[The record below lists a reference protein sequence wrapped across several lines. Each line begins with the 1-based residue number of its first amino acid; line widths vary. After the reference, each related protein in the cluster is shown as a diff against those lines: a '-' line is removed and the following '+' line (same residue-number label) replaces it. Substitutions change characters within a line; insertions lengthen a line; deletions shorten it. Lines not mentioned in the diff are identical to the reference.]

1 MNHVPRPARIE
12 EDARIAALAAFDILD
27 TPPERGFDDI
37 VNLARRLCAAPV
49 ALVSL
54 VDRDRQWFKA
64 RSGFPARETDLDRSV
79 CKFVLTEPG
88 ILQIPDL
95 TRDPRTSTNPLVTG
109 EPHLRF
115 YAGVPLRT
123 PQGQVLGSLCVIDH
137 VPRPGGL
144 APEQVEDLE
153 ALARQVMDQLLL
165 RRSLSDRARAGR
177 QGEAVAVT
185 LAGVAAAGGDLVA
198 SFRAVL
204 AGAMRAVTA
213 AEAGAVEIREGD
225 SLVSRAVSDEL
236 APHLGL
242 RLPIQGSLAGACYRD
257 DVPLLVA
264 DVLNDHRVERELAEK
279 LRMRSCLMVPVRRGG
294 VVVGV
299 LKLQSS
305 RPDAFA
311 EDDLQVLGVFAGSAA
326 SSLAEAGERVAT
338 QAAAQTEYR
347 RRAVFDSAQDY
358 AIILLDLDGRITDW
372 NAGATRILGW
382 HREEMCGETAD
393 AFFTPEDRRDG
404 IPALEMRSALEKGTG
419 IDERWHLRRDGER
432 FWANGEMMVL
442 RDEGGAAIGFVKMLR
457 DRTEQK
463 EAAARLRESQDRY
476 RLAAQATNDAI
487 RDWDLVGNHVL
498 WNEALTDAYGHAPRD
513 VEPTGDWWIARIH
526 PEDRAR
532 IDASLHG
539 VIDGDGATWTDEY
552 RFRRADGSY
561 AHVLDRGHVL
571 RGEDGR
577 ACRMIGAMLDLTARK
592 RSEDALRTSERQL
605 GLERGLLEAIFRQ
618 APVGISIAGAEAG
631 MPSSLNAKAEELL
644 GHGIGTEGD
653 ARYVSYGALHP
664 DGRPY
669 EPAEY
674 PTLRALRKGE
684 TVRGEE
690 MRYRIPG
697 TGEVRLL
704 EVSSGPVR
712 DDEGTIQAAVT
723 VLVDVGDQR
732 RADAEARRLAAL
744 VEQSQDFIGLAAP
757 DGSVDFVNE
766 AGRRLIGLPD
776 RAAARA
782 MPIVDYFVPEE
793 RARVLAEVLPAV
805 ERDGFWEGELNFRHV
820 VTGAAVPVLYNLFPV
835 RGADGR
841 RLAYGTVTR
850 DLTEQKRA
858 RQALQASEASLR
870 AVLDTVPVGILFA
883 AAPSGRIIG
892 GNRRLEDIFRHPVL
906 PSPDVDSYGE
916 WVAFHEDGRRV
927 ETDEYPL
934 SRIIREGLEQA
945 ELRCEYQR
953 GDGSRLWIEI
963 VGVPMRDEAGTMV
976 GAVVAVA
983 DIDVRHRAEE
993 RQELLNQEL
1002 SHRMKNL
1009 LAMVQ
1014 AIAAST
1020 LRGATDMDAAREVL
1034 GSRLV
1039 ALGKAHDV
1047 LLGGA
1052 AESAP
1057 LAAVVREG
1065 VGVQESAGRRVA
1077 FEGPVVEIGGKA
1089 ALSLALTLHEL
1100 TTNAVKYG
1108 SLSVPDGAVAV
1119 TASLVGPDEEPR
1131 LRIAWIER
1139 GGPQVVP
1146 PSRKGFGSR
1155 LIERGLTAQVNAS
1168 LSLDYRPE
1176 GVVCVMEALLADFQ
1190 AVA

>member
-1 MNHVPRPARIE
+1 MRPARIE
-12 EDARIAALAAFDILD
+12 EEARLAALAAFDILD

-54 VDRDRQWFKA
+54 IDRERQWFKA
-64 RSGFPARETDLDRSV
+64 RAGFPPGEIDLDRSV

-88 ILQIPDL
+88 VLQIPDL
-95 TRDPRTSTNPLVTG
+95 TGDPRTRANPLVIG

-115 YAGVPLRT
+115 YAGAPLRT
-123 PQGQVLGSLCVIDH
+123 PEGQVIGSLCVIDH

-144 APEQVEDLE
+144 VPEQVEDLE

-165 RRSLSDRARAGR
+165 RRSLSDRDRALR

-185 LAGVAAAGGDLVA
+185 LAGVAAAGGDLDA
-198 SFRAVL
+198 SLRAVL
-204 AGAMRAVTA
+204 AGAMRAVPA
-213 AEAGAVEIREGD
+213 AEAGAVEIREGED
-225 SLVSRAVSDEL
+225 LVYRAVTDGL
-236 APHLGL
+236 APHHGL
-242 RLPIQGSLAGACYRD
+242 RLPIRGSLAGACYRD

-264 DVLNDHRVERELAEK
+264 EVLRDHRVERDLAEK
-279 LRMRSCLMVPVRRGG
+279 LRLRSCLMVPVRRGG
-294 VVVGV
+294 IVVGV

-311 EDDLQVLGVFAGSAA
+311 EGDLQVLGIFSGSAA
-326 SSLAEAGERVAT
+326 SGLAEAGERAAT
-338 QAAAQTEYR
+338 RAAARTEYR
-347 RRAVFDSAQDY
+347 RRAVFGSVQDY
-358 AIILLDLDGRITDW
+358 AIILLDLDGKVTDW

-382 HREEMCGETAD
+382 RPEEMCGRTAD

-404 IPALEMRSALEKGTG
+404 IPAMEMRSALESGTG
-419 IDERWHLRRDGER
+419 VDERWHLRRDGQR

-442 RDEGGAAIGFVKMLR
+442 RDEADAAIGFVKILR
-457 DRTEQK
+457 DRTEQR
-463 EAAARLRESQDRY
+463 EAAARLQESQDRY
-476 RLAAQATNDAI
+476 RLAARATNDAI
-487 RDWDLVGNHVL
+487 RDWNLATDHVM
-498 WNEALTDAYGHAPRD
+498 WNEALTEAYGHAPTT
-513 VEPTGDWWIARIH
+513 VEPTGDWWVAQIH
-526 PEDRAR
+526 PEDRQR
-532 IDASLHG
+532 IEVSIRA
-539 VIDGDGATWTDEY
+539 VIDGTGTTWTDEY

-561 AHVLDRGHVL
+561 AHVLDRGHVM
-571 RGEDGR
+571 RDAEGR

-592 RSEDALRTSERQL
+592 RSEDALRTSERRL

-618 APVGISIAGAEAG
+618 APVGISIAGAEDG
-631 MPSSLNAKAEELL
+631 MPSSLNAKAEEIL

-653 ARYVSYGALHP
+653 ARYVSYGAMHP
-664 DGRPY
+664 DGRRY
-669 EPAEY
+669 EPVEY
-674 PTLRALRKGE
+674 PTLRALRQGE

-690 MRYRIPG
+690 MRYRNAA
-697 TGEVRLL
+697 TGELHLL

-712 DDEGTIQAAVT
+712 DAEGAIQAAVT
-723 VLVDVGDQR
+723 VLVDVEDQR

-766 AGRRLIGLPD
+766 AGRRLIGLAD
-776 RAAARA
+776 LAAARA

-793 RARVLAEVLPAV
+793 RARVLGEVLPAV
-805 ERDGFWEGELNFRHV
+805 ERDGFWGGELNFRHV
-820 VTGAAVPVLYNLFPV
+820 VTGAAVLVLYTLFIV

-841 RLAYGTVTR
+841 RLGYGTVTR
-850 DLTEQKRA
+850 DLTEQRQA
-858 RQALQASEASLR
+858 RQALLASEATLR

-883 AAPSGRIIG
+883 EAPSGRIVS
-892 GNRRLEDIFRHPVL
+892 GNRRLEEIFRHPVL
-906 PSPDVDSYGE
+906 PSRDADSYGE
-916 WVAFHEDGRRV
+916 WVAFHDDGRPV
-927 ETDEYPL
+927 EAAEYPL
-934 SRIIREGLEQA
+934 SRIIREGLEHA
-945 ELRCEYQR
+945 EMRCEYRR
-953 GDGSRLWIEI
+953 GDGTRVWIEI
-963 VGVPMRDEAGTMV
+963 VGVPMRDEAGTTV

-983 DIDVRHRAEE
+983 DIDARRRTEE

-1014 AIAAST
+1014 AVAAST

-1052 AESAP
+1052 AESAS

-1077 FEGPVVEIGGKA
+1077 FDGPDVEIGGKA
-1089 ALSLALTLHEL
+1089 ALSLTLTLHEL

-1108 SLSVPDGAVAV
+1108 ALSVPDGTVAV
-1119 TASLVGPDEEPR
+1119 TASLIGPEDARR
-1131 LRIAWIER
+1131 LRIVWTEH
-1139 GGPQVVP
+1139 GGPPVVP

-1155 LIERGLTAQVNAS
+1155 LIERGLTAQVNAN
-1168 LSLDYRPE
+1168 LCLDYRPE
-1176 GVVCVMEALLADFQ
+1176 GVECVVEAALADFQ
-1190 AVA
+1190 AVP

>member
-1 MNHVPRPARIE
+1 MNQVTRPVQVE
-12 EDARIAALAAFDILD
+12 EDARLAALAAFDILD

-37 VNLARRLCAAPV
+37 VHLARRLCAAPV

-64 RSGFPARETDLDRSV
+64 RAGFPPCETDLDRSV

-88 ILQIPDL
+88 VLQIPDL
-95 TRDPRTSTNPLVTG
+95 TRDARTCANPLVTG

-115 YAGVPLRT
+115 YAGAPLRT
-123 PQGQVLGSLCVIDH
+123 PDGQVVGSLCVIDH

-144 APEQVEDLE
+144 STEQVSDLE

-165 RRSLSDRARAGR
+165 RRSRSDRDRAGR

-185 LAGVAAAGGDLVA
+185 LAGVAAAGGDLA
-198 SFRAVL
+198 ESFRAVL
-204 AGAMRAVTA
+204 AGAMRAVPA
-213 AEAGAVEIREGD
+213 AEAGTVEIREGNF
-225 SLVSRAVSDEL
+225 LVYRAVTESL

-242 RLPIQGSLAGACYRD
+242 RVPLRGSLAGACYREG
-257 DVPLLVA
+257 VPLLVP
-264 DVLNDHRVERELAEK
+264 DVLSDDRVEPELAER
-279 LRMRSCLMVPVRRGG
+279 LRQRSCMLVPVRRGG

-305 RPDAFA
+305 RPGAFA
-311 EDDLQVLGVFAGSAA
+311 GEDLQVLGVLAGSVA
-326 SSLAEAGERVAT
+326 SGLAEAGERAANR
-338 QAAAQTEYR
+338 AAALTEYR
-347 RRAVFDSAQDY
+347 RRAVFDSALDY
-358 AIILLDLDGRITDW
+358 AIILLDLDGKITDW

-382 HREEMCGETAD
+382 RPEEMCGQTAD

-404 IPALEMRSALEKGTG
+404 IPAMEMQSALEKGTG

-442 RDEGGAAIGFVKMLR
+442 RDGAGAAIGFVKILR

-463 EAAARLRESQDRY
+463 EAAARLQESQDRY
-476 RLAAQATNDAI
+476 RLAARATNDAI
-487 RDWDLVGNHVL
+487 WDWDLATNHVL
-498 WNEALTDAYGHAPRD
+498 WNEALTEAYGHAAETVD
-513 VEPTGDWWIARIH
+513 TTGDWWIAQIH
-526 PEDRAR
+526 PDDRAR
-532 IDASLHG
+532 IDASIHA
-539 VIDGDGATWTDEY
+539 VIDGVGTTWTDEY

-561 AHVLDRGHVL
+561 AHVLDRGHVM
-571 RGEDGR
+571 RDAEGR
-577 ACRMIGAMLDLTARK
+577 AFRMIGAIFDLTERK
-592 RSEDALRTSERQL
+592 RAEDAMRESERRL
-605 GLERGLLEAIFRQ
+605 SLERGLLESIFRQ

-631 MPSSLNAKAEELL
+631 MPSSLNAKAEEIL
-644 GHGIGTEGD
+644 GHGLGTEGD

-664 DGRPY
+664 DGQRY
-669 EPAEY
+669 EPADY

-690 MRYRIPG
+690 MRYRNAG
-697 TGEVRLL
+697 TGEIRLL

-712 DDEGTIQAAVT
+712 DAEGAIQAAVT
-723 VLVDVGDQR
+723 VLVDVEDQR
-732 RADAEARRLAAL
+732 RADAETRRLAAL

-776 RAAARA
+776 LASARA

-793 RARVLAEVLPAV
+793 RVRVLDEVLPAV
-805 ERDGFWEGELNFRHV
+805 ERDGFWEGELHFRHV

-835 RGADGR
+835 RDADGR
-841 RLAYGTVTR
+841 KLGYGTVTR
-850 DLTEQKRA
+850 DLTEQHRA
-858 RQALQASEASLR
+858 RQALQASEATLR

-883 AAPSGRIIG
+883 EAPSGRIVA
-892 GNRRLEDIFRHPVL
+892 GNRRLEEILRHPIL
-906 PSPDVDSYGE
+906 PSPDTDSYGE
-916 WVAFHEDGRRV
+916 WVAFHEDGRPV
-927 ETDEYPL
+927 EAAEYPL
-934 SRIIREGLEQA
+934 SRLIREGVEHA
-945 ELRCEYQR
+945 EMRCEYQR
-953 GDGSRLWIEI
+953 GDGTRLWIEI
-963 VGVPMRDEAGTMV
+963 AGAPMRDEAGTMV

-983 DIDVRHRAEE
+983 DVDTRRRAEE
-993 RQELLNQEL
+993 RQDLLNQEL

-1052 AESAP
+1052 AESAS
-1057 LAAVVREG
+1057 LAAVIREG

-1077 FEGPVVEIGGKA
+1077 YEGPDVEIGGKA

-1108 SLSVPDGAVAV
+1108 ALSVPGGKVAV
-1119 TASLVGPDEEPR
+1119 TASLVGPEDALR
-1131 LRIAWIER
+1131 LRIVWSES
-1139 GGPQVVP
+1139 GGPPVVP

-1168 LSLDYRPE
+1168 LALDYLPG
-1176 GVVCVMEALLADFQ
+1176 GVVCVVEASLADFQ

>member
-1 MNHVPRPARIE
+1 MRPARVE

-37 VNLARRLCAAPV
+37 VHLARRLCAAPV

-64 RSGFPARETDLDRSV
+64 RAGFPPCETDLDRSV

-88 ILQIPDL
+88 VLQIPDM
-95 TRDPRTSTNPLVTG
+95 TRDPRTRANPLVTG
-109 EPHLRF
+109 EPRLRF
-115 YAGVPLRT
+115 YAGAPLRT
-123 PQGQVLGSLCVIDH
+123 PEGQVLGSLCVIDH
-137 VPRPGGL
+137 APRPCGL
-144 APEQVEDLE
+144 SPEQVEDLE

-165 RRSLSDRARAGR
+165 RRSLSDCDRAGR

-185 LAGVAAAGGDLVA
+185 LAGVAAAGGDLDA
-198 SFRAVL
+198 SFGAVL
-204 AGAMRAVTA
+204 AGAMRAVPA
-213 AEAGAVEIREGD
+213 AEAGVVEVREGD
-225 SLVSRAVSDEL
+225 DLVYRAVTDGL

-242 RLPIQGSLAGACYRD
+242 RLPILGSLAGACYRD

-264 DVLNDHRVERELAEK
+264 DVLRDHRVERELAEK
-279 LRMRSCLMVPVRRGG
+279 LRLRSCLMVPVRRGG
-294 VVVGV
+294 IVVGV

-311 EDDLQVLGVFAGSAA
+311 EGDLQVLGVFAGSAA
-326 SSLAEAGERVAT
+326 SGLAEAGERVAT
-338 QAAAQTEYR
+338 QAAARTEYR

-358 AIILLDLDGRITDW
+358 AIILLDLDGRVTDW

-382 HREEMCGETAD
+382 RPEEMCGQTAD

-404 IPALEMRSALEKGTG
+404 IPAMEMQSALEKGTG

-442 RDEGGAAIGFVKMLR
+442 RDEAGTAIGFVKILR

-463 EAAARLRESQDRY
+463 EAAARLQESQDRY
-476 RLAAQATNDAI
+476 RLAARATNDAI
-487 RDWDLVGNHVL
+487 WDWDLVSNQVL
-498 WNEALTDAYGHAPRD
+498 WNEALTEAYGHAPEA
-513 VEPTGDWWIARIH
+513 VQPTGDWWVAQIH
-526 PEDRAR
+526 PEDRER
-532 IDASLHG
+532 IEASIHA
-539 VIDGDGATWTDEY
+539 VIEGDGTTWTDEY

-577 ACRMIGAMLDLTARK
+577 AVRMIRAMLDLTERK
-592 RSEDALRTSERQL
+592 RAEDAMRESERRL

-618 APVGISIAGAEAG
+618 APVGISIAGAEEA

-644 GHGIGTEGD
+644 GHGIGTEGY

-664 DGRPY
+664 DGRRY
-669 EPAEY
+669 EPSEY

-690 MRYRIPG
+690 MRYRNPG

-712 DDEGTIQAAVT
+712 DAEGAIQAAVT

-732 RADAEARRLAAL
+732 RADAETRRLAAL

-776 RAAARA
+776 LAAARA
-782 MPIVDYFVPEE
+782 MPIVDYFMPEE
-793 RARVLAEVLPAV
+793 RARVLDEVLPAV

-841 RLAYGTVTR
+841 RLGYGTVTR

-858 RQALQASEASLR
+858 RQALLASEASLR

-883 AAPSGRIIG
+883 EAPSGRIVG
-892 GNRRLEDIFRHPVL
+892 GNRRLEEIFRHPVL
-906 PSPDVDSYGE
+906 PSPDAESYGE
-916 WVAFHEDGRRV
+916 WVAFHDDGRPV
-927 ETDEYPL
+927 AASEYPL
-934 SRIIREGLEQA
+934 SRIIREGSEQA

-953 GDGSRLWIEI
+953 GDGSRIWIEI

-983 DIDVRHRAEE
+983 DIDVRRRAEE

-1052 AESAP
+1052 AESAS

-1077 FEGPVVEIGGKA
+1077 FEGPDVEIGGKA

-1108 SLSVPDGAVAV
+1108 ALSVPDGEVAV
-1119 TASLVGPDEEPR
+1119 TASLVGAEDAPR
-1131 LRIAWIER
+1131 LRIAWTER
-1139 GGPQVVP
+1139 GGPPVVP

-1155 LIERGLTAQVNAS
+1155 LIERGLTAQVNAD

-1176 GVVCVMEALLADFQ
+1176 GVVCVVEASLADFQ

>member
-1 MNHVPRPARIE
+1 MNQVMRPAPSE
-12 EDARIAALAAFDILD
+12 EDARLAALAAFDVLD

-37 VNLARRLCAAPV
+37 VHLARRLCAAPV

-64 RSGFPARETDLDRSV
+64 RAGFPPCETDLDRSV
-79 CKFVLTEPG
+79 CKFVLGEPG
-88 ILQIPDL
+88 VLQIPDL
-95 TRDPRTSTNPLVTG
+95 TLDPRTRANPLVTG

-115 YAGVPLRT
+115 YAGAPLRT
-123 PQGQVLGSLCVIDH
+123 PEGQVLGSLCVIDH
-137 VPRPGGL
+137 APRPGGL
-144 APEQVEDLE
+144 TPTQVEDLE
-153 ALARQVMDQLLL
+153 LLARQVMDQLVLL
-165 RRSLSDRARAGR
+165 RALAERDRGERQRA
-177 QGEAVAVT
+177 AVAET
-185 LAGVAAAGGDLVA
+185 LAAVAAAGGDLDA
-198 SFRAVL
+198 SFSTVL
-204 AGAMRAVTA
+204 AGAMRAVPA
-213 AEAGAVEIREGD
+213 AEAGVVEMREGED
-225 SLVSRAVSDEL
+225 LVYRAVTADL

-242 RLPIQGSLAGACYRD
+242 RLPIQGSLAGACLREG
-257 DVPLLVA
+257 VPLIVPDALQDSRA
-264 DVLNDHRVERELAEK
+264 TRDVLESLHL
-279 LRMRSCLMVPVRRGG
+279 RSCLLVPVRRGG
-294 VVVGV
+294 IVVGV
-299 LKLQSS
+299 LTLQSS
-305 RPDAFA
+305 RPAAFSE
-311 EDDLQVLGVFAGSAA
+311 EDLTAATLFAATVATG
-326 SSLAEAGERVAT
+326 LAEAGE
-338 QAAAQTEYR
+338 AAARSEASRTEYR
-347 RRAVFDSAQDY
+347 RRAVFDSAHDY
-358 AIILLDLDGRITDW
+358 AIIVLDLDGHVTDW
-372 NAGATRILGW
+372 NSGATRILGW
-382 HREEMCGETAD
+382 RREEMCGKPAD

-404 IPALEMRSALEKGTG
+404 IADKEMRSALESGRG

-432 FWANGEMMVL
+432 FWANGEMMAL
-442 RDEGGAAIGFVKMLR
+442 RDEAGTAIGFVKILR

-463 EAAARLRESQDRY
+463 EGVARLEESRERY
-476 RLAAQATNDAI
+476 RLVARATNDAI
-487 RDWDLVGNHVL
+487 WDWDLVTNHVL
-498 WNEALTDAYGHAPRD
+498 WNEALNEAYGHTPD
-513 VEPTGDWWIARIH
+513 TVEPTGEWWIAQIH

-532 IDASLHG
+532 IDASIHAI
-539 VIDGDGATWTDEY
+539 IDGAGTAWTEEY
-552 RFRRADGSY
+552 RFLRADGSY
-561 AHVLDRGHVL
+561 AHVLDRGYVI
-571 RGEDGR
+571 RDAEGR
-577 ACRMIGAMLDLTARK
+577 ARRMIGAMLDLTARK
-592 RSEDALRTSERQL
+592 ESEDALRESERRL

-618 APVGISIAGAEAG
+618 APVGISIAGANT
-631 MPSSLNAKAEELL
+631 PSSLNAKAEELL
-644 GHGIGTEGD
+644 GHGVGTEGD

-664 DGRPY
+664 DGRRY
-669 EPAEY
+669 VPAEY
-674 PTLRALRKGE
+674 PTLRALRNGE

-690 MRYRIPG
+690 MRYRNPR
-697 TGEVRLL
+697 TGELHLL

-757 DGSVDFVNE
+757 DGGVDFVNE

-776 RAAARA
+776 LAAARA

-793 RARVLAEVLPAV
+793 RARVLNEVMPAV

-820 VTGAAVPVLYNLFPV
+820 VTGAAVPVLYTLFPV
-835 RGADGR
+835 RGIDGR
-841 RLAYGTVTR
+841 RLGYGTVTR

-858 RQALQASEASLR
+858 RQALQASEATLR

-883 AAPSGRIIG
+883 EAPSGRIVG
-892 GNRRLEDIFRHPVL
+892 GNRRLEEIFRHPVL
-906 PSPDVDSYGE
+906 PSPNAESYGE
-916 WVAFHEDGRRV
+916 WIAFHEDGRPV
-927 ETDEYPL
+927 EAAEYPL
-934 SRIIREGLEQA
+934 SRIIREGLDQA
-945 ELRCEYQR
+945 EMRCEYQR
-953 GDGSRLWIEI
+953 GDGTRVWIEI
-963 VGVPMRDEAGTMV
+963 VGVPMHDEAGTLV

-983 DIDVRHRAEE
+983 DIDARRRAEE

-1020 LRGATDMDAAREVL
+1020 LRGATDMNAAREVL

-1077 FEGPVVEIGGKA
+1077 FEGPDVEIGGKA

-1108 SLSVPDGAVAV
+1108 SLSVLGGTVAV
-1119 TASLVGPDEEPR
+1119 TASLVGPVDAPR
-1131 LRIAWIER
+1131 LRIAWTER
-1139 GGPQVVP
+1139 GGPPVVA

-1168 LSLDYRPE
+1168 LTLDYRPE
-1176 GVVCVMEALLADFQ
+1176 GVVCVVEAALADFQ

>member
-1 MNHVPRPARIE
+1 MNQVLRPARVE
-12 EDARIAALAAFDILD
+12 EDARLAALAAFDILD

-37 VNLARRLCAAPV
+37 VHLARRLCGAPV

-64 RSGFPARETDLDRSV
+64 RVGFPPCETDLDRSV

-88 ILQIPDL
+88 VLQIPDL
-95 TRDPRTSTNPLVTG
+95 TRDPRTRANPLVTG
-109 EPHLRF
+109 EPRLRF
-115 YAGVPLRT
+115 YAGAPLRT
-123 PQGQVLGSLCVIDH
+123 PEGQVLGSLCVIDH
-137 VPRPGGL
+137 APRPAGL
-144 APEQVEDLE
+144 SPEQVGDLE

-165 RRSLSDRARAGR
+165 RRSLSDRDRAGR

-185 LAGVAAAGGDLVA
+185 LAGVAAAGGDLDE

-204 AGAMRAVTA
+204 AGAMRAVPA
-213 AEAGAVEIREGD
+213 AEAGTVEIREGD
-225 SLVSRAVSDEL
+225 SLVYRAVTESL
-236 APHLGL
+236 ATHLGL
-242 RLPIQGSLAGACYRD
+242 RVPLRGSLAGACYREG
-257 DVPLLVA
+257 VPLLVP
-264 DVLNDHRVERELAEK
+264 DVLCDDRVEPELAER
-279 LRMRSCLMVPVRRGG
+279 LRQRSCMLVPVRRGG

-311 EDDLQVLGVFAGSAA
+311 GEDLQVLGVLAGSVA
-326 SSLAEAGERVAT
+326 SGLAEAGERAANR
-338 QAAAQTEYR
+338 AAALTEYR

-358 AIILLDLDGRITDW
+358 AIILLDLDGKVTDW

-382 HREEMCGETAD
+382 RPEEMCGETAD

-404 IPALEMRSALEKGTG
+404 IPAMEMQSALEKGTG

-442 RDEGGAAIGFVKMLR
+442 RDEAGAAIGFVKMLR

-463 EAAARLRESQDRY
+463 EAAARLQESQDRY
-476 RLAAQATNDAI
+476 RLAARATNDAI
-487 RDWDLVGNHVL
+487 WDWNLATGHVL
-498 WNEALTDAYGHAPRD
+498 WNEALTEAYGHAPAT
-513 VEPTGDWWIARIH
+513 VEPTGDWWIAQIH
-526 PEDRAR
+526 PEDRSR
-532 IDASLHG
+532 IDASIHA
-539 VIDGDGATWTDEY
+539 VIDGVGTTWTDEY

-561 AHVLDRGHVL
+561 ANVLDRGHVM
-571 RGEDGR
+571 RDAEGR
-577 ACRMIGAMLDLTARK
+577 ACRMIGAMLDLTERK
-592 RSEDALRTSERQL
+592 RAEDAMRESERRL

-618 APVGISIAGAEAG
+618 APVGISIAGVEAG
-631 MPSSLNAKAEELL
+631 MPSSLNAKAEEIL
-644 GHGIGTEGD
+644 GHGLGTEGD

-664 DGRPY
+664 DGQRY

-690 MRYRIPG
+690 MRYRNAA

-712 DDEGTIQAAVT
+712 DADGAIQAAVT
-723 VLVDVGDQR
+723 VVADVGDQR
-732 RADAEARRLAAL
+732 RADAETRRLAAL

-776 RAAARA
+776 LAAARA

-793 RARVLAEVLPAV
+793 RTRVLDEVLPAV
-805 ERDGFWEGELNFRHV
+805 ERDGFWEGELHFRHV

-835 RGADGR
+835 RDANGR
-841 RLAYGTVTR
+841 KLGYGTVTR
-850 DLTEQKRA
+850 DLTDQHRA
-858 RQALQASEASLR
+858 RQALQASEATLR

-883 AAPSGRIIG
+883 EAPSGRIVA
-892 GNRRLEDIFRHPVL
+892 GNRRLEEIFRHPVL
-906 PSPDVDSYGE
+906 PSADAESYGE
-916 WVAFHEDGRRV
+916 WVAFHEDGRPV
-927 ETDEYPL
+927 EAAEYPL
-934 SRIIREGLEQA
+934 SRIIREGIEHA
-945 ELRCEYQR
+945 EMRCAYQR
-953 GDGSRLWIEI
+953 GDGTRLWVEI
-963 VGVPMRDEAGTMV
+963 VGVPMRDEAGTVV

-983 DIDVRHRAEE
+983 DIDARRRAEE
-993 RQELLNQEL
+993 RQDLLNQEL

-1052 AESAP
+1052 AESAS

-1077 FEGPVVEIGGKA
+1077 FEGPDVEIGGKA

-1108 SLSVPDGAVAV
+1108 ALSVPGGTVAV
-1119 TASLVGPDEEPR
+1119 TASLVGPEEAPR
-1131 LRIAWIER
+1131 LRIAWTER
-1139 GGPQVVP
+1139 GGPPVVP

-1176 GVVCVMEALLADFQ
+1176 GVVCVVEASLADFQ

>member
-1 MNHVPRPARIE
+1 MNKVMQPDLVA
-12 EDARIAALAAFDILD
+12 EDARLTALAAFDILD

-64 RSGFPARETDLDRSV
+64 RAGLPPCETDLARSV
-79 CKFVLTEPG
+79 CKFVLAEPG
-88 ILQIPDL
+88 VLQIADL
-95 TRDPRTSTNPLVTG
+95 TCDPRTRENPLVTG

-115 YAGVPLRT
+115 YAGAPLRT
-123 PQGQVLGSLCVIDH
+123 AEGQVLGSLCVIDH

-144 APEQVEDLE
+144 DPEQIEDLE
-153 ALARQVMDQLLL
+153 ALARQVMDQLVL
-165 RRSLSDRARAGR
+165 RRSLADRDRAGR
-177 QGEAVAVT
+177 QGEAVSAT
-185 LAGVAAAGGDLVA
+185 LAEVAAAGGDLDA

-204 AGAMRAVTA
+204 AGAMRAVPA
-213 AEAGAVEIREGD
+213 AEAGTVEIREGA
-225 SLVSRAVSDEL
+225 SLVYRAVTDGL

-242 RLPIQGSLAGACYRD
+242 RLPIQGSLAGACYVENAPIGVR
-257 DVPLLVA
+257 
-264 DVLNDHRVERELAEK
+264 DVLQDPRVKRDLVES
-279 LRMRSCLMVPVRRGG
+279 LRLRSCLLVPVRRGG
-294 VVVGV
+294 AVVGV

-311 EDDLQVLGVFAGSAA
+311 EDDLQVLGVLAGSAA
-326 SSLAEAGERVAT
+326 SGLAEAGELAAT
-338 QAAAQTEYR
+338 RAAARTEYR
-347 RRAVFDSAQDY
+347 RRAVFDSAHDY
-358 AIILLDLDGRITDW
+358 AIVLLDLAGIVTDW
-372 NAGATRILGW
+372 NAGATKILGW
-382 HREEMCGETAD
+382 RPEEMCGKPAD

-404 IPALEMRSALEKGTG
+404 IPAMEMRSALEEGRG
-419 IDERWHLRRDGER
+419 IDERWHLRKDGSR

-442 RDEGGAAIGFVKMLR
+442 RDEAGAAIGFVKILR

-463 EAAARLRESQDRY
+463 QSAARLQESQDRY
-476 RLAAQATNDAI
+476 RLAARATNDAI
-487 RDWDLVGNHVL
+487 WDWNLPADHVL
-498 WNEALTDAYGHAPRD
+498 WNEALTEAYGHAPEI
-513 VEPTGDWWIARIH
+513 VEPTGDWWIAQIH
-526 PEDRAR
+526 PDDRAR
-532 IDASLHG
+532 VDASIHA
-539 VIDGDGATWTDEY
+539 VIDGAGTAWSDEY

-561 AHVLDRGHVL
+561 AHVLDRGYVL
-571 RGEDGR
+571 RDEAGR
-577 ACRMIGAMLDLTARK
+577 AVRMIGAMLDLTGRK
-592 RSEDALRTSERQL
+592 QAEDALRESERRF

-631 MPSSLNAKAEELL
+631 MPSSLNAKAEEIL
-644 GHGIGTEGD
+644 GHGLGTEGD
-653 ARYVSYGALHP
+653 ARYVSYGAMHP
-664 DGRPY
+664 DGRRY

-690 MRYRIPG
+690 MRYRNPV
-697 TGEVRLL
+697 TGEMRLL

-712 DDEGTIQAAVT
+712 DAEGAIQAAVT

-732 RADAEARRLAAL
+732 RADAETRRLAAL

-766 AGRRLIGLPD
+766 AGRRLIGLADP
-776 RAAARA
+776 AAARA

-793 RARVLAEVLPAV
+793 RARVLDEVLPAV
-805 ERDGFWEGELNFRHV
+805 ERNGFWEGELNFRHV

-841 RLAYGTVTR
+841 RLGYGTVTR
-850 DLTEQKRA
+850 DLTEQKLA
-858 RQALQASEASLR
+858 RQALQASEATLR

-883 AAPSGRIIG
+883 EAPSGRIVG
-892 GNRRLEDIFRHPVL
+892 GNRRLEEILRHPVL
-906 PSPDVDSYGE
+906 PSPNADSYGE

-927 ETDEYPL
+927 EPHEYPL
-934 SRIIREGLEQA
+934 SRIVREGAEHAALE
-945 ELRCEYQR
+945 CHYQR
-953 GDGSRLWIEI
+953 GDGTRVWIEI
-963 VGVPMRDEAGTMV
+963 VGVPMRDVKGELTG
-976 GAVVAVA
+976 GVVAVA
-983 DIDVRHRAEE
+983 DVDDRRKAEAQ
-993 RQELLNQEL
+993 QELLNHEL

-1039 ALGKAHDV
+1039 ALGKAHDM

-1057 LAAVVREG
+1057 LSAVVREG
-1065 VGVQESAGRRVA
+1065 VGVQEEAGRRVT
-1077 FEGPVVEIGGKA
+1077 FTGPDVEIGGKA

-1108 SLSVPDGAVAV
+1108 SLSVPDGEVAV
-1119 TASLVGPDEEPR
+1119 NASLVGNEDAPR
-1131 LRIAWIER
+1131 LRIAWTER
-1139 GGPQVVP
+1139 GGPPVVP

-1168 LSLDYRPE
+1168 LALDYRPE
-1176 GVVCVMEALLADFQ
+1176 GVSCVVEASLADFQ

>member
-1 MNHVPRPARIE
+1 MNRPSVEDEARL
-12 EDARIAALAAFDILD
+12 AALGAFDVLD

-37 VNLARRLCAAPV
+37 VHLARRLCGAPV

-64 RSGFPARETDLDRSV
+64 RAGFPPCETDLDRSV

-88 ILQIPDL
+88 VLQIPDL
-95 TRDPRTSTNPLVTG
+95 TLDPRTRDNPLVTG

-115 YAGVPLRT
+115 YAGAPLRT
-123 PQGQVLGSLCVIDH
+123 PEGHVLGSLCVIDH
-137 VPRPGGL
+137 RPRPGGL
-144 APEQVEDLE
+144 SPEQIDDLE
-153 ALARQVMDQLLL
+153 ALARQVMDQLVL
-165 RRSLSDRARAGR
+165 RRSLADRDRAGR
-177 QGEAVAVT
+177 QGEAVAVA
-185 LAGVAAAGGDLVA
+185 LAGVAAAGGDLEA

-204 AGAMRAVTA
+204 AGAMRAVPT
-213 AEAGAVEIREGD
+213 AEAGAVEIRDGD
-225 SLVSRAVSDEL
+225 SLVYRTVTDGL
-236 APHLGL
+236 AQHLGL
-242 RLPIQGSLAGACYRD
+242 RLPIRGSLAGACFLD
-257 DVPLLVA
+257 DAPLRVP
-264 DVLNDHRVERELAEK
+264 DVRRDHRAERDIAER
-279 LRMRSCLMVPVRRGG
+279 LRMRSCLLAPVRRGG

-305 RPDAFA
+305 CPDAFA
-311 EDDLQVLGVFAGSAA
+311 DGDLQVLGVFAGSAA
-326 SSLAEAGERVAT
+326 SGLAEAGEFAAT
-338 QAAAQTEYR
+338 RAAARTEYR
-347 RRAVFDSAQDY
+347 RRAVFDSAHDY
-358 AIILLDLDGRITDW
+358 AIVLLDLDGKVTDW
-372 NAGATRILGW
+372 NAGATKILGW
-382 HREEMCGETAD
+382 RPEEMCGKPAD

-404 IPALEMRSALEKGTG
+404 IPDMEMQSALEEGRG
-419 IDERWHLRRDGER
+419 IDERWHLRKDGSR

-442 RDEGGAAIGFVKMLR
+442 RDEAGAAIGYVKILR

-463 EAAARLRESQDRY
+463 ESAVRLQESQDRY
-476 RLAAQATNDAI
+476 RLAARATNDAI
-487 RDWDLVGNHVL
+487 WDWNLAANHVL
-498 WNEALTDAYGHAPRD
+498 WNEALTEAYGHVSEA
-513 VEPTGDWWIARIH
+513 VEPTGDWWIAQIH
-526 PEDRAR
+526 PDDRAR
-532 IDASLHG
+532 IDASIHA
-539 VIDGDGATWTDEY
+539 VIDGAGTAWSDEY

-561 AHVLDRGHVL
+561 AHVLDRGYVL
-571 RGEDGR
+571 RDDDGR
-577 ACRMIGAMLDLTARK
+577 ACRMIGAMLDLSERK
-592 RSEDALRTSERQL
+592 RAEDALRESERRFE
-605 GLERGLLEAIFRQ
+605 LERGLLEAIFRQ
-618 APVGISIAGAEAG
+618 APVGISIAGTEAG
-631 MPSSLNAKAEELL
+631 MPSSLNAKAEEIL
-644 GHGIGTEGD
+644 GHGLGTEGD

-664 DGRPY
+664 DGRRY
-669 EPAEY
+669 EPADY
-674 PTLRALRKGE
+674 PTLRALRNGE

-690 MRYRIPG
+690 MRYRNTE

-712 DDEGTIQAAVT
+712 DAEGAIQAAVT

-732 RADAEARRLAAL
+732 RADAETRRLAAL

-766 AGRRLIGLPD
+766 AGRRLIGLAD
-776 RAAARA
+776 LAAARA
-782 MPIVDYFVPEE
+782 MPIVDYFAPEE
-793 RARVLAEVLPAV
+793 RARVLDEVLPAV
-805 ERDGFWEGELNFRHV
+805 ERDGFWESELHFRHV

-841 RLAYGTVTR
+841 RLGYGTVTR

-858 RQALQASEASLR
+858 RQALQASEATLR

-883 AAPSGRIIG
+883 EAPSGRIVG
-892 GNRRLEDIFRHPVL
+892 GNRRLEEIFRHPVL
-906 PSPDVDSYGE
+906 PSPDADSYGE

-927 ETDEYPL
+927 APEEYPL
-934 SRIIREGLEQA
+934 SRLIREGVEHA
-945 ELRCEYQR
+945 EMRCEYQR

-963 VGVPMRDEAGTMV
+963 AGAPMRNEAGKRV

-983 DIDVRHRAEE
+983 DIDARRRSEE

-1020 LRGATDMDAAREVL
+1020 LRGATDIDAARDVL

-1052 AESAP
+1052 AESAS
-1057 LAAVVREG
+1057 LSAVVREG
-1065 VGVQESAGRRVA
+1065 VGVQESAGRRVEFA
-1077 FEGPVVEIGGKA
+1077 GPDVEIGGKA

-1108 SLSVPDGAVAV
+1108 ALSVPDGEVAV
-1119 TASLVGPDEEPR
+1119 NASLVGTEDAPR

-1139 GGPQVVP
+1139 GGPPVVP

-1168 LSLDYRPE
+1168 LALDYRPE
-1176 GVVCVMEALLADFQ
+1176 GVSCVVEASLADFQ